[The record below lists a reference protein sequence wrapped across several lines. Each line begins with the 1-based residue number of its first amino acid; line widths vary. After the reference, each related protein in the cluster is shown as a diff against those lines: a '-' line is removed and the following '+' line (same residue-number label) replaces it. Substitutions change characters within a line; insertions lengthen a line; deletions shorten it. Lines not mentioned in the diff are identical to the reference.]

1 MNDIKL
7 TFYKKHSGY
16 PHSSAGFNAITFLK
30 DDLDLVAKIINEID
44 MSDENYFYNLSTK
57 DLSIKG
63 VYKKLLAIGINKNSF
78 LSQGYIYFNDKSKK

>member
-30 DDLDLVAKIINEID
+30 DDLDLVAKIINEVD
-44 MSDENYFYNLSTK
+44 MSDENNFYNLSTK
-57 DLSIKG
+57 ELPIKE
-63 VYKKLLAIGINKNSF
+63 VYKILKNK
-78 LSQGYIYFNDKSKK
+78 ISKKKLSLIHNTIDITI

>member
-7 TFYKKHSGY
+7 VFYKKKSGY

-30 DDLDLVAKIINEID
+30 DDLDLVAKIINELD

-57 DLSIKG
+57 ELPIKE
-63 VYKKLLAIGINKNSF
+63 VYKKLLAIGLNKNSF
-78 LSQGYIYFNDKSKK
+78 LSHGFIYFKGKSKK